1 MWSCDGRRRLPE
13 RVRTISSASPP
24 HESPSPRRSTV
35 ADRVAELVGGDPTL
49 TMVELAEQAGV
60 DLPSA
65 RLFWRAMGFPNVA
78 DDEPTFTPRDVE
90 ALRTVDGLVSGD
102 QVDRST
108 AVSLLR
114 AQSYLADRLVL
125 WQVEALVEDAI
136 RRHKLDD
143 TAARLVVLDRVAGIS
158 QTLESQL
165 VYAWRRQLAALV
177 ERMHAE
183 VASRSVEESA
193 SDTLPLPR
201 ALGFVDM
208 VSFTSSSAQLGSRE
222 LAALVQGFEFTARDV
237 ITSHG
242 ARVVK
247 TIGDAVMF
255 IADDLPTA
263 ARVGVNLVSAIKA
276 RPDLLPVR
284 GSVVWG
290 RVISRSGDV
299 FGPVV
304 NLASRLVDIA
314 PPDSVV
320 TDPATSERLATSAA
334 AAEFE
339 LVPRPPADIPGI
351 GSMTPV
357 ELRLAGAGGAPH

>member
-1 MWSCDGRRRLPE
+1 MTGAANPGGRPSDP
-13 RVRTISSASPP
+13 TSAAPL
-24 HESPSPRRSTV
+24 RSTV
-35 ADRVAELVGGDPTL
+35 AERIAELIGGEPTL
-49 TMVELAEQAGV
+49 TMVELAERAEV
-60 DLPSA
+60 DLATA

-78 DDEPTFTPRDVE
+78 DDAVTFTERDVE
-90 ALRTVDGLVSGD
+90 ALRAMGVLVAG
-102 QVDRST
+102 VATDRTT

-125 WQVEALVEDAI
+125 WQVEALVEDAG
-136 RRHKLDD
+136 RRLKLDD
-143 TAARLVVLDRVAGIS
+143 TGARLVVLDHIAEVAGL
-158 QTLESQL
+158 LEGQL

-177 ERMHAE
+177 ERMHVE
-183 VASRSVEESA
+183 VAGRTVEESA
-193 SDTLPLPR
+193 GDTLPLPR

-208 VSFTSSSAQLGSRE
+208 VSFTSSSARLSPHE

-247 TIGDAVMF
+247 TIGDAVLF
-255 IADDLPTA
+255 AADDVTTA
-263 ARVGVNLVSAIKA
+263 ARVALALLSAIHA

-304 NLASRLVDIA
+304 NLAARLVDVA
-314 PPDSVV
+314 PPD
-320 TDPATSERLATSAA
+320 TILMDPSTSERLAASPS
-334 AAEFE
+334 AAEFRM
-339 LVPRPPADIPGI
+339 VQHAPADMPGI
-351 GSMTPV
+351 GRMTPV
-357 ELRLAGAGGAPH
+357 ELRRAEDAAQAPGEEPTPA

>member
-1 MWSCDGRRRLPE
+1 M
-13 RVRTISSASPP
+13 
-24 HESPSPRRSTV
+24 
-35 ADRVAELVGGDPTL
+35 AEI
-49 TMVELAEQAGV
+49 AE
-60 DLPSA
+60 DLEV
-65 RLFWRAMGFPNVA
+65 N
-78 DDEPTFTPRDVE
+78 
-90 ALRTVDGLVSGD
+90 
-102 QVDRST
+102 
-108 AVSLLR
+108 
-114 AQSYLADRLVL
+114 
-125 WQVEALVEDAI
+125 
-136 RRHKLDD
+136 
-143 TAARLVVLDRVAGIS
+143 
-158 QTLESQL
+158 L
-165 VYAWRRQLAALV
+165 VYTWRRQLAALAGRLDS
-177 ERMHAE
+177 EIAR
-183 VASRSVEESA
+183 RPVEEPDPES
-193 SDTLPLPR
+193 LPLPR
-201 ALGFVDM
+201 ALGYIDM
-208 VSFTSSSAQLGSRE
+208 VSFTATAAELGPDA

-320 TDPATSERLATSAA
+320 TDPATSERLTTSAA

-339 LVPRPPADIPGI
+339 FVPRPPADMPGI

-357 ELRLAGAGGAPH
+357 ELRLVGAGGTAH